1 MWQRLRFLSIDR
13 SVSTAAGVSPARTLG
28 GLVRYFARLGS
39 LGFGGP
45 IALCGY
51 MHRDLVEGREWYS
64 EEEYQQGMA
73 ISQTMP
79 GPLAAQ
85 LAMWLGYL
93 ERGWLGALPAASSAG
108 TRSTLGSR
116 VS

>member
-1 MWQRLRFLSIDR
+1 M
-13 SVSTAAGVSPARTLG
+13 STAAGVSPARTLG

-79 GPLAAQ
+79 GPLVAQ
-85 LAMWLGYL
+85 LGMWLGYL